1 MPENATFGRRMPS
14 ARPAAPSAPRA
25 TQPEPAVYRPAPI
38 HPELKAERAARTAP
52 RPAPVLTLAIIAGL
66 TIVFA
71 AEYRFNIGPVRGMAP
86 GPNSLIALGAL
97 RRDLVFGAAEPW
109 RLVTAVLL
117 HMNLAHIVGN
127 AIVLFLAGA
136 TLERLVGRA
145 WLGATFVV
153 GGLGGSL
160 AALACNPAQTFG
172 VGASGA
178 IMGLVSAAFVCS
190 FHPHA
195 RGWRRSIQ
203 FACARVAIPA
213 LIPFSSLQGGPQID
227 YNCHGGGLLA
237 GLVMGLAM
245 RVAWPVD
252 QVHPGRRRLAAGIGW
267 GGLALAA
274 FSLLMVALYYPTYAA
289 VGERYAASL
298 PSGSSRAMRSPGYGE
313 RMLAL
318 VRLYPHDP
326 RTHALRGYY
335 LLRSHDL
342 ADAET
347 EMRAALA
354 ERDAL
359 SNDFP
364 GYEPML
370 HMLLAAI
377 LLQDGIRSEAEP
389 EAEPWCRRQY
399 RDLQTEELREELLNV
414 GFCGG
419 WQATVAP
426 TGPAPQGGR

>member
-1 MPENATFGRRMPS
+1 MPENATFGRRTPS
-14 ARPAAPSAPRA
+14 ARPAAPRKAP
-25 TQPEPAVYRPAPI
+25 PEPAAYRPAPI
-38 HPELKAERAARTAP
+38 HPELKAEWAARAAP

-66 TIVFA
+66 AVVFA
-71 AEYRFNIGPVRGMAP
+71 AEYRFNVGPVRGMAP

-97 RRDLVFGAAEPW
+97 RRDLVFGAGEPW
-109 RLVTAVLL
+109 RLATAVLL

-127 AIVLFLAGA
+127 AVVLFVAGA

-145 WLGATFVV
+145 WLGATFVIS
-153 GGLGGSL
+153 GLGGSL
-160 AALACNPAQTFG
+160 AALACNPAHTAG

-178 IMGLVSAAFVCS
+178 IMGLVSATFVCS

-203 FACARVAIPA
+203 FACARVTIPA

-245 RVAWPVD
+245 RMAWPTD
-252 QVHPGRRRLAAGIGW
+252 QVHPGGRHLAAGIGW
-267 GGLALAA
+267 SGLGLAA

-298 PSGSSRAMRSPGYGE
+298 PSGSNRAMGSPGYGE
-313 RMLAL
+313 RTLAL

-335 LLRSHDL
+335 LMRTDDL

-347 EMRAALA
+347 ELRAALA

-359 SNDFP
+359 LNDFP
-364 GYEPML
+364 GYEPRL

-399 RDLQTEELREELLNV
+399 RDRPTEELRETLLSV
-414 GFCGG
+414 GLCGG

-426 TGPAPQGGR
+426 TGSAPPGGR